1 MSYTIYLFR
10 KEVQEEQ
17 QDFSFLEEEDKIKP
31 FTPSQFQQLKE
42 RLLAYGF
49 QLEKAASNSLY
60 FNYKGGLYGI
70 QAVLHPTH
78 LSFSSGYSQEGI
90 FEIGMTAS
98 EFTDS
103 GEFAKLDLQAEG
115 WEEV

>member
-1 MSYTIYLFR
+1 MSYTVYLFR

-17 QDFSFLEEEDKIKP
+17 QDFSFLEKEDKIKP
-31 FTPSQFQQLKE
+31 FTPIQFQQLKN
-42 RLLAYGF
+42 RLLTYGF
-49 QLEKAASNSLY
+49 QLEKETPNSLH

-70 QAVLHPTH
+70 EARLYPTH
-78 LSFSSGYSQEGI
+78 LSFSSSYSQEGI

-98 EFTDS
+98 EFTDT